1 MELLL
6 TGQRARVE
14 ALCRPEPQR
23 LLALV
28 GLLADEKASMAVRLG
43 IGAVLEEFQGSGLT
57 RIMIPGLGQITRHP
71 DALTRADACH
81 YLSLIGG
88 DEIRPWLNACLHD
101 EDAAVREIASET
113 LLEMDA

>member
-1 MELLL
+1 MELLMN
-6 TGQRARVE
+6 GQRARVE
-14 ALCRPEPQR
+14 DLSRQEPQR

-57 RIMIPGLGQITRHP
+57 RIMVPGLGALTRHP

-88 DEIRPWLNACLHD
+88 DDIRPWLNACLQD
-101 EDAAVREIASET
+101 EDVAVREIASET
-113 LLEMDA
+113 LLEMGA